1 MGKKLK
7 CLECGDTIESTH
19 RHEFVRCSCQS
30 CFVDGGTEYFR
41 IGWSD
46 PEKCIEIMEDG
57 SEVLLS
63 DSLKDRQKRI
73 EEREK
78 DLEEKA
84 IDQADTESKPSKE
97 DFIFLLDEL
106 AGSIQRMPPDALY
119 SPVTNADHL
128 ALIQAIS
135 SFLKAL

>member
-1 MGKKLK
+1 MTKKLK
-7 CLECGDTIESTH
+7 CLECGDIIESKQKH
-19 RHEFVRCSCQS
+19 DFVRCSCHS
-30 CFVDGGTEYFR
+30 CFVDGGDEYFR

-46 PEKCIEIMEDG
+46 PDKCIKIMEDG
-57 SEVLLS
+57 TEVLLS
-63 DSLKDRQKRI
+63 DSLKDKSKRM
-73 EEREK
+73 EDREK
-78 DLEEKA
+78 ELEEKS
-84 IDQADTESKPSKE
+84 IDQADAESKPSKE

-135 SFLKAL
+135 SFLKTL